1 MITFGVKEISFKVTQ
16 LELLGY
22 HGYHIVK
29 NYMIQIVQNY
39 YFLFFFVRHL
49 NSRIMGVAMDPKPR
63 KLEVNVILKFRNL
76 RVTTRSKL
84 VSIGPHCV
92 YLFQRDNTHFQ
103 VDGRKKACVFWKG
116 FNRR

>member
-39 YFLFFFVRHL
+39 YFLFFFARHL
-49 NSRIMGVAMDPKPR
+49 NSRIMGVAMDPKPN
-63 KLEVNVILKFRNL
+63 KLEANVILKFRNL

-84 VSIGPHCV
+84 VSIGPHFV
-92 YLFQRDNTHFQ
+92 YLF
-103 VDGRKKACVFWKG
+103 
-116 FNRR
+116 